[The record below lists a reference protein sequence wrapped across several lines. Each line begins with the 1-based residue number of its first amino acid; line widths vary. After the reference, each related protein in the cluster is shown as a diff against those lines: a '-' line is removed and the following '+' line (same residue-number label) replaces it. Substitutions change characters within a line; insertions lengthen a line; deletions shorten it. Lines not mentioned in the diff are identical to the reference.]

1 MAGVEKRAD
10 IIRFGVD
17 GWQARFDDSF
27 TEENVARVADALAL
41 VWADARPGATVYVGY
56 DTRHDAA
63 DHARLV
69 AGVLASYG
77 LVVKVSEGPCPTPV
91 VAWTCARDESAVGC
105 VVLTASERSC
115 EYGGIIVRGEDGGP
129 VSHETLEK
137 VEQAISLV
145 PTTARGAFEEADLVS
160 AYMSDLVTW
169 VDRDAIRSR
178 APRVVVDAMYG
189 AGTGLLADLLRSLG
203 CDVVEIHVENRDD
216 FDGIHPD
223 PRDPWADSCE
233 QAVIAH
239 NADMGLL
246 LDGDGDRASVVDE
259 KGGLLLARVLV
270 PMLLGD
276 LVMAHGAH
284 GRVVTTLTCSACIE
298 REANRL
304 GCDTTSVPVG
314 FARIY
319 REALEP
325 DVIMGVEEYG
335 GVCVPAHLRER
346 DGLLVCLLA
355 VEMLA
360 RSGKTVSTMTGE
372 LEAVI
377 GTMCYA
383 RRDIRLE
390 AAESQ
395 AFRNVLP
402 GLNPGDLVGHEPVEI
417 SHADGLRVQFEDDS
431 WVLIRPSRT
440 SSFVRVYAE
449 APTAAQRDALL
460 TEACELVRRGI

>member
-178 APRVVVDAMYG
+178 APRVVV
-189 AGTGLLADLLRSLG
+189 
-203 CDVVEIHVENRDD
+203 VVEIHVENRDD

-239 NADMGLL
+239 GADMGLL

-259 KGGLLLARVLV
+259 KGGLLPARV
-270 PMLLGD
+270 LGD